1 MRTQSLN
8 LIRNK
13 DKMQTRQICMVR
25 STGKTYRQINILMF
39 DSAVPLSGL
48 AKFKIWWNFC
58 ILLASKSQRYV
69 RKTTIL
75 TETVDK
81 LYAQRHTAG
90 SRDKTDNKIA
100 ILMVATHPT
109 VYDRAMAKI

>member
-1 MRTQSLN
+1 
-8 LIRNK
+8 
-13 DKMQTRQICMVR
+13 MQPRPRCMVR
-25 STGKTYRQINILMF
+25 STGKTYRQIDISMF
-39 DSAVPLSGL
+39 DSPVPLSGL
-48 AKFKIWWNFC
+48 DKFKIWCNFC
-58 ILLASKSQRYV
+58 IVLESKLQRYV

-81 LYAQRHTAG
+81 SYAQRHTAG
-90 SRDKTDNKIA
+90 SIDKTDNKIA